1 MRVSVNSEVHYSEVR
16 GFALVIAL
24 SVMAFILVAILLLVS
39 SVAIE
44 QYNSSIKLQIV
55 AARQNALLALHSAI
69 GELQLRLGPDQRA
82 TASADILNQLN
93 KPYTLVWH
101 SNSGMGWDPVLQD
114 WDADSGS
121 ILNHARPLVSAS
133 RASLDR
139 LITVD
144 GEFDES
150 VFTSPVGLLSVN
162 SPVTGILTTLVA
174 DKLNLT
180 DANSTRIGR
189 YAWVVQDES
198 LKANLATEDSAQVAT
213 DELGV
218 PIDADHSMAL
228 VETSRRLSVF
238 PSANP
243 AALIFNE
250 NLPFGS
256 LKVGDAAQAATR
268 SKATHLADWIS
279 GGLLDS
285 GDAHL
290 QSAERQVAP
299 YRNHFTF
306 YSRGV
311 LADAKNGGLRRDL
324 SRGLDDQYFQKLHNV
339 PVFGAD
345 RYGSV
350 IADGISQPVGDQWK
364 ILRDY
369 YQFYRP
375 VDNGLAG
382 SLSDSRNTFHGLS
395 DVTSAN
401 PSVRIRLT
409 HEDIARGLNGIYS
422 SGRYTNETPPYSTL
436 ITPKTPTPLSSP
448 AWDTSI
454 GANDWFL
461 LTPQIRPVVLQ
472 NTLKI
477 GLYFEKIT
485 EESHAHFGK
494 YRLAVTSFPILML
507 WNPFNV
513 AIDLSPSISPN
524 PMGNANTLLLNQD
537 GNIELRLDVEIS
549 DGNGVGENNGAVNEA
564 DNDQK
569 KTFPFK
575 LSEIAPNVSLSSQT
589 AGGRS
594 KMPPGAIWVMGLT
607 GSHHTNIIDVQMQ
620 SNKPYLEIAPA
631 GSGSV
636 SELNRVIHKVGDFDL
651 VEVKDSNGLP
661 VLNPDGSK
669 KTNKVLVERF
679 FNPKDKITLMKV
691 GEGNSTRNELRW
703 QGRIRSGTV
712 EHYCFHSGEN
722 SDLPVAKYGEVP
734 LELGYVKNL
743 GESVSG
749 LAPLITVHFKANTT
763 GEEVG
768 NPAFP
773 VFAQVNFLGANPQ
786 VVADQDT
793 EGDVKALYIREHYN
807 ANSTDF
813 SEIFP
818 EHNNG
823 RGYFG
828 KSFDSSDG
836 VNRITLY
843 DLPRHPIISIAD
855 LKNLTLGWCEDTHAR
870 PIGASWPLATISDL
884 SDPYIR
890 SVEPNGYGT
899 SSHSDRRSQYLNG
912 AGCDTSY
919 YYNEAL
925 FDTYFFSGIPSAE
938 RDGNLSLR
946 DQTFPFGREFN
957 QEYIDGNERPAN
969 TRLIYY
975 GHPTV
980 ADLRGLAPSANRM
993 TDDGYEKS
1001 AAYLMI
1007 DGPFNINST
1016 SPQAWQSILSGF
1028 RGLEIV
1034 GVDDDYSGKETYDA
1048 PGSAFVD
1055 NFVPS
1060 GDEKDLYTGHRR
1072 LSDLE
1077 LGTFSEQLVVEI
1089 RNRGIAKTLGAFVNR
1104 DLSGRGDDQKMSRLD
1119 EAIRTSGLNH
1129 SPDTTMDDRY
1139 ASNHLDRGGHLF
1151 GANLIEES
1159 AAGLPGYFKQQD
1171 VLRPLSPIMTTRGD
1185 TFLLRCYG
1193 ESIDPTTGATIGKAV
1208 CEAIVQRVPDYVD
1221 ETVDPW
1227 APAIGRENEKF
1238 GRKLKIIRFRWL
1250 SNNDL
1255 S

>member
-1 MRVSVNSEVHYSEVR
+1 MIMRVSVNSEVHYSKVR

-422 SGRYTNETPPYSTL
+422 SGKYTNETPPYSTL

-494 YRLAVTSFPILML
+494 YRMAMAAYPVLTL

-524 PMGNANTLLLNQD
+524 PMGNADALKLYQN
-537 GNIELRLDVEIS
+537 GNFELHLKV
-549 DGNGVGENNGAVNEA
+549 NNESEVLRFPI
-564 DNDQK
+564 DN
-569 KTFPFK
+569 
-575 LSEIAPNVSLSSQT
+575 IAPNLQLNAATPGVP
-589 AGGRS
+589 S
-594 KMPPGAIWVMGLT
+594 KMPAGAVWVLGMT
-607 GSHHTNIIDVQMQ
+607 QSHDSDISDNQYINLALVSASTVSPSNRII
-620 SNKPYLEIAPA
+620 KRGYYKYEKI
-631 GSGSV
+631 
-636 SELNRVIHKVGDFDL
+636 KKDL
-651 VEVKDSNGLP
+651 VRAD
-661 VLNPDGSK
+661 
-669 KTNKVLVERF
+669 RF
-679 FNPKDKITLMKV
+679 FEASDRITLLDV
-691 GEGNSTRNELRW
+691 NNPIHNEYRW
-703 QGRIRSGTV
+703 FGKFRSGTV
-712 EHYCFHSGEN
+712 DHYCFNTGEN
-722 SDLPVAKYGEVP
+722 SDLPKP
-734 LELGYVKNL
+734 LYVSDGQFLGVIDQSLNNL
-743 GESVSG
+743 AVLSK
-749 LAPLITVHFKANTT
+749 PLVTINFSANTIDHQWN
-763 GEEVG
+763 

-807 ANSTDF
+807 ADSSDF
-813 SEIFP
+813 SDIFP

-823 RGYFG
+823 LGYFG

-899 SSHSDRRSQYLNG
+899 SSHSDRQSQYLNG

-938 RDGNLSLR
+938 RDGNVSLR

-1077 LGTFSEQLVVEI
+1077 LGTFSEQLVEEI